1 VKVHAVVVC
10 FHPQLERV
18 RALGDALAAAGVAV
32 VLVDNTEQGYL
43 QGAGLPGNCALVALG
58 ANTGIAHAQNVG
70 IAQARRDGAQVIIFF
85 DQDSMPDGDFVSVLI
100 APLKP
105 GVPGVV
111 GPRCHDE
118 KSGLELPATRLN
130 RMGLPRPVFTAAAAG
145 PVPVDIIIASGS
157 AATVETFDVAGTM
170 DEAFFI
176 DFVDTEW
183 CLRCRSRNVPVTV
196 VPGAVMAHTL
206 GSRSV
211 RVGPLT
217 VLVHSPL
224 RCYYQIRN
232 CFLLFRRTH
241 VPWLFAL
248 REAFSVIF
256 GRILLLLFVPNR
268 WAYLRAY
275 LAAFRDGLRG
285 AAGKRN

>member
-1 VKVHAVVVC
+1 MNVHAVVVC
-10 FHPQLERV
+10 FHPEVARI
-18 RALGDALAAAGVAV
+18 RALCEAVLAANVAV

-43 QGAGLPGNCALVALG
+43 QAGELPAGCTLIPLG
-58 ANTGIAHAQNVG
+58 TNSGIAHAQNVG
-70 IAQARRDGAQVIIFF
+70 IEHARRQGAQAIVFF
-85 DQDSMPDGDFVSVLI
+85 DQDSMPTRDFLSALL
-100 APLKP
+100 APLRP

-111 GPRCHDE
+111 GPRCRDE
-118 KSGLELPATRLN
+118 KSGSELPATRLN
-130 RMGLPRPVFTAAAAG
+130 RLGLPRPVYAASAAG

-157 AATVETFDVAGTM
+157 AATVETFDLAGTM

-183 CLRCRSRNVPVTV
+183 CLRCRSRGVAIIV
-196 VPGAVMAHTL
+196 VPDAVMEHTV

-217 VLVHSPL
+217 VLVHGPL

-232 CFLLFRRTH
+232 CFLLFRRSH
-241 VPWLFAL
+241 VPWLFVL

-256 GRILLLLFVPNR
+256 GRALLLIFVPNR
-268 WAYLRAY
+268 WEYFRAY
-275 LAAFRDGLRG
+275 LSAIRDGLRG
-285 AAGKRN
+285 KFGKRT